1 MTTPYRYLVTGGSET
16 ATDLVDE
23 LCTWHDRM
31 VAHVRRHGASSPCE
45 CGEPD
50 DCPRE
55 EARDLWP
62 RARATFGDA
71 AAPLT
76 FLRQHANEV
85 VHG

>member
-1 MTTPYRYLVTGGSET
+1 MTTPYRYLVASADDD

-31 VAHVRRHGASSPCE
+31 VAHLRRHGAASPCT

-62 RARATFGDA
+62 RARATFGA
-71 AAPLT
+71 AAEPLT
-76 FLRQHANEV
+76 FLRNHAGEV